1 MTDNLHQNVEQSF
14 PFSPVTASSKTSFPP
29 GLSTLANS
37 ARVSELWTEELSAR
51 RQESTQSKVDAEWD
65 AEERREDHF
74 TPDFSIP
81 ALSAEHTSHFWQHRI
96 YDNNI
101 NPINYCTI
109 VMIECSSAGI
119 LCDSV
124 FYSKCLV

>member
-1 MTDNLHQNVEQSF
+1 MKCLQENETSPGVSDTALRITMTWMTDNLHQNVEQSF

-81 ALSAEHTSHFWQHRI
+81 ALSAEHTSHF
-96 YDNNI
+96 
-101 NPINYCTI
+101 
-109 VMIECSSAGI
+109 
-119 LCDSV
+119 
-124 FYSKCLV
+124 